1 MKKTLVALAVAAT
14 AATAVSTANAATVY
28 EQDGT
33 KVELSGSFRMFL
45 GRLGDDQRGDL
56 VNDGSRVILK
66 ASQDLGNG
74 LSGFAGYEL
83 RFDENNG
90 TNDDEKK
97 ANKAK
102 NTFSDPTTKY
112 LYGGLKHQDV
122 GALSFGRQL
131 LNADD
136 VLGDNAN
143 YNSAALSPFETSD
156 KKVVKFRSAEWGGF
170 SFGLDYIFGDS
181 SKDRV
186 TRTTT
191 EELKNGYS
199 AAAFYNL
206 AIADHQA
213 LDLAATYIQRNYD
226 DKTTTSTTRKN
237 RQWLLH
243 AGYTYGPLNVGL
255 NYGQNHNKYDDN
267 RGGTKARYSLVQ
279 ASYQVT
285 DPSRVYVQWERLE
298 KRYNDIEHQYLV
310 GVDYKL
316 HKNVLTYVE
325 YAHQRTKKYE
335 RNAEPTY
342 KKDNVYGVGLRVFF

>member
-56 VNDGSRVILK
+56 VNDDSRIILK

-83 RFDENNG
+83 RFNDNADSKSTFNN
-90 TNDDEKK
+90 
-97 ANKAK
+97 
-102 NTFSDPTTKY
+102 PTTKY

-136 VLGDNAN
+136 VLGDNAY
-143 YNSAALSPFETSD
+143 YNSAALSPYQTSAE
-156 KKVVKFRSAEWGGF
+156 KSVKFRSVEWNGF

-181 SKDRV
+181 DKERDPAGSN
-186 TRTTT
+186 TAT
-191 EELKNGYS
+191 LKNGYS

-226 DKTTTSTTRKN
+226 DETTTSTTRKN

-255 NYGQNHNKYDDN
+255 NYGQNHNKYDY

-285 DPSRVYVQWERLE
+285 EPSRVYVQWERLE
-298 KRYNDIEHQYLV
+298 ERYNDIQHQYLV
-310 GVDYKL
+310 GVDYKF
-316 HKNVLTYVE
+316 HKNVVTYVE
-325 YAHQRTKKYE
+325 YAHQRTKTYVA
-335 RNAEPTY
+335 NAEPTTE
-342 KKDNVYGVGLRVFF
+342 KDNVYGVGLRVYF